1 MTALVPSK
9 VSIRTEMVTPNN
21 WFVSCSRLI
30 RKTTVVL
37 YTSILRYVYSIY
49 SMLRDEWSIKHT
61 GANIMTMNVLIKG
74 LCIII

>member
-1 MTALVPSK
+1 
-9 VSIRTEMVTPNN
+9 MVTPNN

-49 SMLRDEWSIKHT
+49 SKLRTDGSIT
-61 GANIMTMNVLIKG
+61 NSGAISLAMNNLFKLMNVFVEIYIKYVV
-74 LCIII
+74 LL